1 MKRFSFRLERI
12 LTFRRNQRRQTELR
26 LQELHGQETLLLA
39 EEQSVVESEH
49 RTKDERAGI
58 SHTSGLELRA
68 YQSYIEGLHSRRD
81 GIRTKLQGNRA
92 NAEHTKTD
100 LVERDRQVK
109 LLEKLRE
116 RRLHEHRRQEDRE
129 QQIEAGESSLNRWR
143 RR

>member
-12 LTFRRNQRRQTELR
+12 LTFRRIQRRQTELR
-26 LQELHGQETLLLA
+26 LQELHGQEALLLA
-39 EEQSVVESEH
+39 AEQSVIEAEH
-49 RTKDERAGI
+49 RTKNERAGI

-68 YQSYIEGLHSRRD
+68 YQSYLEALDSRRGD
-81 GIRTKLQGNRA
+81 IQTKIHGNRA
-92 NAEHTKTD
+92 AFDHIKAD

-116 RRLHEHRRQEDRE
+116 RRLHQHRRQEARE
-129 QQIEAGESSLNRWR
+129 EEIEAGENSLNRWR